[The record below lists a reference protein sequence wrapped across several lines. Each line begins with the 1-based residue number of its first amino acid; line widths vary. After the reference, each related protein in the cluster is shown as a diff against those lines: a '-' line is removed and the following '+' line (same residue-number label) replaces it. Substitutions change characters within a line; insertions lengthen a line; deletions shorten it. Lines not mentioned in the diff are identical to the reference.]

1 MCSSEEDFDE
11 NTWKKYNQMRDA
23 FQGIYDVFNITL
35 NPKSF
40 YYQCGIENLIG
51 LRESLI
57 YLLKNDFDILELQ
70 KILSSIELYPKKSSI
85 LGDPEEKKQNKE
97 NKSTT

>member
-11 NTWKKYNQMRDA
+11 NTWKKYNQVRDA

-40 YYQCGIENLIG
+40 YYLCGVENLIA

-57 YLLKNDFDILELQ
+57 DLLKNDFDILELQ
-70 KILSSIELYPKKSSI
+70 KTLRSIKLYLKKSSI

-97 NKSTT
+97 KKSTT